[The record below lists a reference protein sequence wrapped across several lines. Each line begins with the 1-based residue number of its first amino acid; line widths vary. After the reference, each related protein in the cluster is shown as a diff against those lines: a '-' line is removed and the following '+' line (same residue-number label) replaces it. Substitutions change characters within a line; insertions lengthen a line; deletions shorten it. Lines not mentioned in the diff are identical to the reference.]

1 MLLIYNQTQMVMRRI
16 LDIKVFV
23 SKCFATDV
31 TCITQRPIQS
41 GCALRARD
49 GMAGIGGSRSP
60 PLNTQARVMRC
71 DLLRRASGGR

>member
-1 MLLIYNQTQMVMRRI
+1 MLLIYNQAQMVMRQI

-49 GMAGIGGSRSP
+49 GMAGIGGQQQPPPEYSGEGDALRSIAP
-60 PLNTQARVMRC
+60 R
-71 DLLRRASGGR
+71 

>member
-1 MLLIYNQTQMVMRRI
+1 MLLIYNQTQMVMRQI

-49 GMAGIGGSRSP
+49 GWQG
-60 PLNTQARVMRC
+60 
-71 DLLRRASGGR
+71 

>member
-49 GMAGIGGSRSP
+49 GWQG
-60 PLNTQARVMRC
+60 
-71 DLLRRASGGR
+71 